1 MNIDAGKAT
10 NWMVVTIAGEPKAL
24 IEAAFRAI
32 KKAGELID
40 MRKHKG
46 EYPSM
51 GQRIF
56 AC

>member
-10 NWMVVTIAGEPKAL
+10 NWMVVKIAGEPKAL
-24 IEAAFRAI
+24 IEVAFRAI